1 MTKGARGPDT
11 SSWFLPA
18 LDDATR
24 SRVTEFLREHTNNRS
39 EYGRILAEVGGEGFE
54 DVLEKMRKSLGLET
68 VWLAMNGSGPLW
80 VQGAGDQAA
89 LRDWGKLVGGGFV
102 SPCMERSH
110 DLAGVFLPE
119 RDDFCRSCPVGP
131 DVNQACLVCSVRDQG
146 RWRGALGARLASE
159 IAGDP
164 LLRILFASLADDL
177 GQTLSRW
184 QAERERAELRRQLA
198 TSQRLET
205 VGRLAGGVAHD
216 FNNVLTVIMASCS
229 LVRERAGGDAE
240 LLEDLDAIE
249 QGARS
254 ASDLVRQ
261 LLAFSRRQLL
271 EPRDVDINELLGKT
285 EKMLRRLIGED
296 IELALVTFSQPV
308 VVHVDPSQ
316 LEQVIVN
323 LAVNARDAMPRGGRL
338 LLETG
343 RVELDD
349 DYAATHAGVEPG
361 PYALLTVTDSGSG
374 MDQSTM
380 ARIFE
385 PFFTTKE
392 QGRGSGLGL
401 ATVYGIVKQSGGFIW
416 VYSEPGQGTTFKI
429 YLPRV
434 EREAAAL
441 ESRREEITSL
451 RGSESILV
459 VEDNEPVRRLAAR
472 MLERAGYRVRQAG
485 GKGEVLAALEHGER
499 FDLLLTDVVLP
510 GGSGRE
516 VAEECLRV
524 LPRLKVL
531 YTSGYTDNA
540 VAHYGVIDAGV
551 EFLHKPFSSTQLLQ
565 RVRQLLDKD

>member
-1 MTKGARGPDT
+1 
-11 SSWFLPA
+11 
-18 LDDATR
+18 
-24 SRVTEFLREHTNNRS
+24 
-39 EYGRILAEVGGEGFE
+39 
-54 DVLEKMRKSLGLET
+54 
-68 VWLAMNGSGPLW
+68 MNGSGPLW

-146 RWRGALGARLASE
+146 CWRGALGARLAFE
-159 IAGDP
+159 TAGDP
-164 LLRILFASLADDL
+164 LLWILFASLADDL
-177 GQTLSRW
+177 GQALSRW
-184 QAERERAELRRQLA
+184 QVEHERAELRRQLA

-216 FNNVLTVIMASCS
+216 FNNVLTVIMSSCS
-229 LVRERAGGDAE
+229 LVRERTGGDAE

-401 ATVYGIVKQSGGFIW
+401 ATVYGIVKQSGGHIM
-416 VYSEPGQGTTFKI
+416 VDSESGVGTTFSI
-429 YLPRV
+429 YLPEV
-434 EREAAAL
+434 EGEPEPETAKSKGA
-441 ESRREEITSL
+441 SRKKAQTTKPDSTEKK
-451 RGSESILV
+451 
-459 VEDNEPVRRLAAR
+459 A
-472 MLERAGYRVRQAG
+472 RAGAKKTAAKAKKDKAEAVEEKTKPAG
-485 GKGEVLAALEHGER
+485 KKAEAKEADARLIKKAASKKA
-499 FDLLLTDVVLP
+499 P
-510 GGSGRE
+510 
-516 VAEECLRV
+516 AEEK
-524 LPRLKVL
+524 PAE
-531 YTSGYTDNA
+531 TDSGTNEEKKQD
-540 VAHYGVIDAGV
+540 
-551 EFLHKPFSSTQLLQ
+551 E
-565 RVRQLLDKD
+565 